1 VLVVSDEQLKRK
13 NVQYEDLKAAV
24 EAGGCKDGSKKPLNC
39 SPFVRTFEY
48 GVDSDGYWSYNHMV
62 LQLEDCVD
70 LLKHLYPDYDYLF
83 LFDHFSGHD
92 K

>member
-1 VLVVSDEQLKRK
+1 
-13 NVQYEDLKAAV
+13 LKAAV
-24 EAGGCKDGSKKPLNC
+24 EAGGCKDGSKKTLNC